1 MQTHATGRADAS
13 LIDVATRY
21 ANMTGTAP
29 GEKLPELPRL
39 LAVAAR
45 LGANRLLITEP
56 ASGRWR
62 MRMALNVPAEDAV
75 YVLKE
80 DM

>member
-1 MQTHATGRADAS
+1 MHSTGRSDAS
-13 LIDVATRY
+13 LMNVADRY
-21 ANMTGTAP
+21 TSMTSTAP
-29 GEKLPELPRL
+29 GEKVPDQSRL
-39 LAVAAR
+39 VTVAAR

-56 ASGRWR
+56 ASKRWR
-62 MRMALNVPAEDAV
+62 MRMALNIPAEDVV